1 MKNLISINTS
11 SAFNLINSYAP
22 KAVAELTA
30 AIRGGLCMQS
40 LVKNFHDMP
49 DTPPEIRQAFV
60 EMVLAIDEHV
70 HPTFK
75 NIEGETFRDCLEL
88 ARDFSNVPYTILDR
102 AADEQKS
109 ANEDIAGVRIG
120 IENDYHRARVLYG
133 LLKAGFTRIGLAHGF
148 IYTDLAGGT
157 DDRPNDFAWVYCH
170 GKAGSCKQRFAL
182 LKAMVIDAGVLHFE
196 VGRDYVLAKTYAGA
210 KDAVSIDF

>member
-1 MKNLISINTS
+1 MNLVSISASPAWN
-11 SAFNLINSYAP
+11 FINSHAP
-22 KAVAELTA
+22 NAVAELTA
-30 AIRGGLCMQS
+30 AIKEGLCVQS
-40 LVKNFHDMP
+40 LVKTFHDMP
-49 DTPPEIRQAFV
+49 DTPPEIREAFV
-60 EMVLAIDEHV
+60 EMVIAIDGQV
-70 HPTFK
+70 HPPFK
-75 NIEGETFRDCLEL
+75 QIKDETFRDCLEL

-120 IENDYHRARVLYG
+120 IENDNHRARVLYG
-133 LLKAGFTRIGLAHGF
+133 LLKAGFRRIGLAPGF

-196 VGRDYVLAKTYAGA
+196 VGRDYVFAKTYAGA